1 MIEESKLSNGIRTII
16 ETVPNVRSVAL
27 GIYVEVGSAYE
38 TEQNNGISHMIEH
51 MLFKG
56 TEKRSAREIAIE
68 TARLGD
74 DLNAYTA
81 KEVTCFYARVLDEQL
96 PSIVEILGDMLC
108 HSVFREDD
116 LEKEKGIILDEIDM
130 YEDSP
135 EDMVQE
141 QFQKLAWKGSPLGY
155 IISGKEENVRRI
167 TRDELVRFWKES
179 YVAERVLISVAG
191 NVNVQKVREL
201 LESSF
206 SEIPHGKGIRKSDAP
221 TYYPIRQV
229 FQKETEQMHLCMGFP
244 GISHTDC
251 RSYILSMANS
261 ILGGSSCSRLFQQ
274 IREEQGHCYSIYSY
288 GSSYRN
294 AGTIQIYAGMN
305 PEHAGDVGEGI
316 LDVIRKLQKTGPTEE
331 EIRRT
336 LSQIRS
342 ELYLSMENTHNRMNH
357 NARSFLY
364 YDRFISPEEML
375 SELEQIKREDL
386 IRFMQEFLNHERLGI
401 TLMGDIQA
409 HPEIKNIIY
418 GI

>member
-1 MIEESKLSNGIRTII
+1 MIKTGKLSNGIRTVI

-27 GIYVEVGSAYE
+27 GIYVEIGSAYE

-56 TEKRSAREIAIE
+56 TETRSAHEIAIE

-96 PSIVEILGDMLC
+96 PAIVEILGDMLS
-108 HSVFREDD
+108 HSVFRKED

-141 QFQKLAWKGSPLGY
+141 QFQKLTWRNDPLGY

-167 TRDELVRFWKES
+167 SREELMQFWKET
-179 YVAERVLISVAG
+179 YIAERILISVAG
-191 NVNVQKVREL
+191 NVDPEQVRDL
-201 LESSF
+201 LERHFSS
-206 SEIPHGKGIRKSDAP
+206 IPRGTYQRKTEVP
-221 TYYPIRQV
+221 VYYPVRQV
-229 FQKETEQMHLCMGFP
+229 FQKETEQIHLCMGFP
-244 GISHTDC
+244 GISHTDS

-288 GSSYRN
+288 GSSYRTT
-294 AGTIQIYAGMN
+294 GTIQIYAGMN
-305 PEHAGDVGEGI
+305 PEHVPDVCSGI
-316 LDVIRKLQKTGPTEE
+316 LDVIRKLQETGPTEE
-331 EIRRT
+331 EIRQT

-375 SELEQIKREDL
+375 AELEKIRKEDL
-386 IRFMQEFLNHERLGI
+386 VRFMREFLNGEQLGI
-401 TLMGDIQA
+401 TLMGDVQE
-409 HPEIKNIIY
+409 HPEIKNIIF